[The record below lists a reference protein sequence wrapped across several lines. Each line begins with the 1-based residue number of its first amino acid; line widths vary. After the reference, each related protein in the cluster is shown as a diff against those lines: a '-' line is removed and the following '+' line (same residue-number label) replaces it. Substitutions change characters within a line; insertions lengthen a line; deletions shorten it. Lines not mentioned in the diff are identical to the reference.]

1 MTTTEMLLTA
11 RFALFTAIVM
21 FFFALT
27 AYRQHRAWRE
37 TRRRMDQMRI
47 ELETEMNRYLP
58 KCRVID
64 LSDFRARREQE
75 RQSGTVRS

>member
-11 RFALFTAIVM
+11 RFALFTAVGM

-37 TRRRMDQMRI
+37 TRRRMDQMRV
-47 ELETEMNRYLP
+47 ELETEMSRYLP
-58 KCRVID
+58 KCKVID
-64 LSDFRARREQE
+64 LNEFRVRREQE